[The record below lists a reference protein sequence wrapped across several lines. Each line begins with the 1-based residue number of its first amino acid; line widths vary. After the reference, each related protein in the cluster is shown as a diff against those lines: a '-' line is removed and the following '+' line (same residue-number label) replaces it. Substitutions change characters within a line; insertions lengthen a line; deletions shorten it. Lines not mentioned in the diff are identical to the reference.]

1 MRKQISKIVQVATLG
16 LALAFTYSHSS
27 SGESYAAEYGCKWNY
42 IFQQGFS
49 LPGADAKRTRA
60 NAAAES
66 RSNPNCAEVIWEAV
80 QRKNGDS
87 YLSGGEYAA
96 ARGCRWAYHLQYRFS
111 LPGANAEETRAN
123 VAVEALQYNNCAEII
138 REAKQ
143 RER

>member
-1 MRKQISKIVQVATLG
+1 VATLG
-16 LALAFTYSHSS
+16 LALAFTYSYAS

-66 RSNPNCAEVIWEAV
+66 RLNPNCAEVIWEAV
-80 QRKNGDS
+80 QRKNGNS
-87 YLSGGEYAA
+87 ELSGGEYAS

-111 LPGANAEETRAN
+111 LPGADAEETRAN

-138 REAKQ
+138 REAKR
-143 RER
+143 RENR